1 MVHCFE
7 QQHAVSGGSLA
18 REGNSLIN
26 NRSVKSRR
34 SMCLSHS
41 NPQVISH
48 AHLICSIL
56 LIRIGLQLFFTLEL
70 CENLHRGRT
79 FPKQSRARKMGSFV
93 SCNVNFEHAFK
104 SICDDDD
111 QNYPNSFDRWV
122 RPFKMRP
129 LALSFFLT
137 LFEKCAFARK
147 QPIVRDGPHSK
158 LFTPTRARTS
168 HWLLCAAHQHS
179 IPNLP
184 WGFNTHTQ
192 TICRQIHAQIGHL
205 KN

>member
-1 MVHCFE
+1 MGQSGHKH
-7 QQHAVSGGSLA
+7 QHQRGLLGGSLHRA
-18 REGNSLIN
+18 
-26 NRSVKSRR
+26 
-34 SMCLSHS
+34 
-41 NPQVISH
+41 
-48 AHLICSIL
+48 AACSIWWFIGSRSKQSDQQPKREVEAEHVCEPFEPTNHHTRPL
-56 LIRIGLQLFFTLEL
+56 NLQYFIIRIGLQLFFILEL

-104 SICDDDD
+104 AICDDDD
-111 QNYPNSFDRWV
+111 QNYPNRRV

-158 LFTPTRARTS
+158 LFTPMRARTS
-168 HWLLCAAHQHS
+168 H
-179 IPNLP
+179 
-184 WGFNTHTQ
+184 
-192 TICRQIHAQIGHL
+192 
-205 KN
+205 